1 MKIEKPKNQN
11 AEVLYLLINNKCI
24 NRQSIMYDT
33 GILNVTARI
42 ANLRNI
48 HQIAIDCKRVSVL
61 NKFGRSVNF
70 GVWSIS
76 KKPSD
81 LKLIEKK
88 YNKINK

>member
-1 MKIEKPKNQN
+1 MKIEKPKNQT
-11 AEVLYLLINNKCI
+11 AEVLYLLINNNCI
-24 NRQSIMYDT
+24 NRQSIMFDT

-48 HQIAIDCKRVSVL
+48 HQIAIDCKRFETT
-61 NKFGRSVNF
+61 NKFGRMVSY
-70 GVWSIS
+70 GQWSIS
-76 KKPSD
+76 KKPND

>member
-1 MKIEKPKNQN
+1 MKIEKPKNQT
-11 AEVLYLLINNKCI
+11 AEVLYELIKNTSI
-24 NRQSIMYDT
+24 NRRDLIIST

-76 KKPSD
+76 KKPND